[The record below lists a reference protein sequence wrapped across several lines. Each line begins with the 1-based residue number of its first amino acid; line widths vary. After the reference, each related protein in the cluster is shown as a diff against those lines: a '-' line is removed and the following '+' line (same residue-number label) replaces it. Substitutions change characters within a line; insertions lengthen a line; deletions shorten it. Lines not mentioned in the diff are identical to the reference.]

1 MCETLTLFPICVLL
15 VDDVN
20 NVWSHLIREVVKSF
34 AASYAWIVV
43 VAVVVMADDS
53 VIFLQN
59 YLLVFFS
66 IIVGKWI
73 CW

>member
-1 MCETLTLFPICVLL
+1 MCDTLCPICVVLF
-15 VDDVN
+15 DGAN

-66 IIVGKWI
+66 IVVGKWI